1 MHWQYLRCQILLLPL
16 TRYNNIGKLT
26 MKYLLYIL
34 FALFMAASCGP
45 DETNESNHVK
55 LTVDR
60 PLLEFP
66 AEGGEDTVRVRTSEL
81 LYVVPGDK
89 WITCKKKSLGHDYAY
104 DVIVK
109 AEKNAAYEPRST
121 RISVLSGEEKFY
133 IEVSQEEATEE
144 SDPSEIPVNNGNTA
158 WKMAERLGIGWN
170 LGNSFDAH
178 SNGVSGETL
187 WGNPKTTQML
197 FTKLKELGFKTVRV
211 PITWL
216 GHFGGA
222 PDYKIEDAWLDR
234 VEEVVGYAKSA
245 GLNVIINMHHDGA
258 DSQFWLNIASAAINA
273 SVQEKILAQITAMW
287 GQIAARFVDEGEYLI
302 FEAFNEV
309 HDGKWGWGANRTDGG
324 KQYACLNQWNQAFVD
339 AVRSAGGENT
349 DRYLGIPAYCTNA
362 DYAVQF
368 LELPQD
374 KVLGRLLVSVH
385 CYDPSDY
392 TLTAKYSEWGHT
404 ADASKKASG
413 NNEQDLEN
421 VFRKLYANFVSKG
434 VPVYLG
440 EFGCVNRASAREQAF
455 QQYYLKYYAKLSKMY
470 GVPCA
475 IWDNGAKGAGNERHA
490 FLDHAT
496 GTYCSVE
503 AKAAIQAML
512 TAYKDNLTLRNIY
525 TSAPK

>member
-1 MHWQYLRCQILLLPL
+1 MHWQYLRCQILLLSL
-16 TRYNNIGKLT
+16 ARCNNMHNQA
-26 MKYLLYIL
+26 MKFFLYIL
-34 FALFMAASCGP
+34 SVLLMAASCGP
-45 DETNESNHVK
+45 DQADVSQHVK
-55 LTVDR
+55 LTVDKAS
-60 PLLEFP
+60 LEFP
-66 AEGGEDTVRVRTSEL
+66 VEGGEEVVIVETSEQM
-81 LYVVPGDK
+81 YFIPADN
-89 WITCKKKSLGHDYAY
+89 WITCREAGKSAGVKTRM
-104 DVIVK
+104 VIS
-109 AEKNAAYEPRST
+109 AEENPDYEPRTT
-121 RISVLSGEEKFY
+121 RISVIAGQEKFY
-133 IEVSQEEATEE
+133 IEVLQKGVENTGSQ
-144 SDPSEIPVNNGNTA
+144 SQVPVNNGNTA

-187 WGNPKTTQML
+187 WGNPRTSQML
-197 FTKLKELGFKTVRV
+197 FTKLKELGFNTVRV

-234 VEEVVGYAKSA
+234 IEEVVGYAKSA

-258 DSQFWLNIASAAINA
+258 DSQFWLDIASAAINA
-273 SVQEKILAQITAMW
+273 SVQEKVLAQITAMW

-421 VFRKLYANFVSKG
+421 VFRKLYVNFVSKG